1 MKRILIATAT
11 SLLIFAAS
19 TAGASPNDEGGDCF
33 PDCPAAAATVQ
44 DNVNACELSLVRQA
58 DELNDRI
65 KPIRDMVGYVR
76 SPQGLAIK
84 LVNDHVVSIP
94 GWVGY
99 AIDPVG
105 SLKRRAME
113 EVRDRARSA
122 IGISK
127 EHGCRAADIASPD
140 AGLDPSDEI

>member
-1 MKRILIATAT
+1 MKRTLIAAAVG
-11 SLLIFAAS
+11 LLIFAAS
-19 TAGASPNDEGGDCF
+19 SAGASPNDEGGDCF
-33 PDCPAAAATVQ
+33 PDCPAAATTVQ
-44 DNVNACELSLVRQA
+44 DNASACEMSLVRQA

-65 KPIRDMVGYVR
+65 KPIRDLVGYVR

-127 EHGCRAADIASPD
+127 EHGCRAADIASPESV
-140 AGLDPSDEI
+140 LDPSDEI

>member
-1 MKRILIATAT
+1 MKRILVATAT

-19 TAGASPNDEGGDCF
+19 SAGASPNDEGGDCF
-33 PDCPAAAATVQ
+33 PDCPAAIATAQ
-44 DNVNACELSLVRQA
+44 GNVSACEMPLVRQA

-65 KPIRDMVGYVR
+65 KPIRDLVGYVR

-127 EHGCRAADIASPD
+127 EHGCRAADIASPESV
-140 AGLDPSDEI
+140 LDPSDEI

>member
-1 MKRILIATAT
+1 MKRTLIAAAVG
-11 SLLIFAAS
+11 LLIFAAS
-19 TAGASPNDEGGDCF
+19 SAGASPNDEGGDCF
-33 PDCPAAAATVQ
+33 PDCPAAIATAQ
-44 DNVNACELSLVRQA
+44 GNVSACEMPLVRQA

-65 KPIRDMVGYVR
+65 KPIRDLVGYVR

-105 SLKRRAME
+105 SLKRRAIE
-113 EVRDRARSA
+113 EVKDRARSA
-122 IGISK
+122 VGISK
-127 EHGCRAADIASPD
+127 EHGCRAAGIASPE
-140 AGLDPSDEI
+140 AVFDPSDEI

>member
-1 MKRILIATAT
+1 MKRTLIASAA

-19 TAGASPNDEGGDCF
+19 AAAASPNDEGGDCF

-44 DNVNACELSLVRQA
+44 DTVNACELSLVRQA

-84 LVNDHVVSIP
+84 LVNDHIVSIP

-127 EHGCRAADIASPD
+127 EHGCHAADITSP
-140 AGLDPSDEI
+140 APVFDPSDEI

>member
-1 MKRILIATAT
+1 M
-11 SLLIFAAS
+11 
-19 TAGASPNDEGGDCF
+19 
-33 PDCPAAAATVQ
+33 Q
-44 DNVNACELSLVRQA
+44 DNASACEMSLVRQA

-105 SLKRRAME
+105 SLKRRALE

-127 EHGCRAADIASPD
+127 EHDCRAADIASPESV
-140 AGLDPSDEI
+140 LDPSDEI